1 MGRLANA
8 CLPIL
13 LLVLGACDE
22 SDAVSLRIKV
32 REDFSGTIRA
42 SSLVL
47 PAADGLVQRE
57 TQGATWDSRVDVAC
71 AAGRFDGLSALK
83 LSDLAISGGEAG
95 EGLCFVRVVLP
106 RGEAARWPRAFVPL
120 SDDGRARVAGA
131 IDPTGKAKTVG
142 STIKIEIELPATV
155 VGNGLTGKSRG
166 MKATAEGSVAT
177 LVVPL
182 EQATTPGEPITWH
195 LTWQK

>member
-106 RGEAARWPRAFVPL
+106 RGEAVRW
-120 SDDGRARVAGA
+120 RVAGA